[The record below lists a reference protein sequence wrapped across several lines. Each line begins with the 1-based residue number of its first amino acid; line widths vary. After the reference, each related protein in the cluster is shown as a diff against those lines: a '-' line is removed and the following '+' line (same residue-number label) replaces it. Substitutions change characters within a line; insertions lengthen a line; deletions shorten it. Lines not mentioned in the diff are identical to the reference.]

1 MLNLEEY
8 RTLKDL
14 HKQGLNISEI
24 SRRTEH
30 SRRTVRKYIKSD
42 APPEARKRA
51 PKSSKL
57 DDYKDDIT
65 QRLNSYPLTASRIYR
80 EIQEQGFTGKYT
92 IVRDFVRE
100 NRPE

>member
-24 SRRTEH
+24 SRRTGH